1 MVSLEIFLEIVII
14 VGILIIVELL
24 IIAIIGGR
32 KLTAIE
38 DLADTVT
45 ATTDSMNRATTKLQE
60 LVTALANAS
69 GEAEIAALN
78 EKIAAQTTALN
89 AAKDALNGVIG

>member
-1 MVSLEIFLEIVII
+1 MVSLEIFLEIV
-14 VGILIIVELL
+14 IIVELL

-38 DLADTVT
+38 DLADVVA
-45 ATTDSMNRATTKLQE
+45 ATMDSMNRAATKLQE

-78 EKIAAQTTALN
+78 EKIAAQTTALT

>member
-1 MVSLEIFLEIVII
+1 M
-14 VGILIIVELL
+14 
-24 IIAIIGGR
+24 
-32 KLTAIE
+32 
-38 DLADTVT
+38 
-45 ATTDSMNRATTKLQE
+45 DSMNRAAIKIQE

-78 EKIAAQTTALN
+78 EQIAAQTTALN